1 MTAQNYATPFTV
13 LHAASLLSHSSRLR
27 KFEVAINNAVD
38 EGSHVVDLGT
48 GTGVLAIMAAR
59 AGAKRVTAIDINA
72 ESMAYAK
79 RAAKMNG
86 LENNIE
92 FVHGHFADYRPAK
105 KADVIIC
112 EMLSS
117 MMLIEQQVPACIHA
131 NKHILREDGTL
142 LPRSID
148 VYAVPV
154 ESVALWN
161 RFSISNLQFP
171 RVPQSIERGNAKDLA
186 DLSLVSSIDFQAKDV
201 AGMVEKELLFKI
213 VENGDA
219 HGLVGMFEA
228 TLEKGNKLTMSD
240 GWKDLFIPLEESKR
254 VVKGDVLKLK
264 LKYEMGKF
272 DSLYLR

>member
-1 MTAQNYATPFTV
+1 MTAQNYATPFTL

-38 EGSHVVDLGT
+38 EDSEVVDLGS
-48 GTGVLAIMAAR
+48 GTGILALMAAR
-59 AGAKRVTAIDINA
+59 AGAKKVTAIDINA

-79 RAAKMNG
+79 RAAKLNG
-86 LENNIE
+86 LEDNIE
-92 FVHGHFADYRPAK
+92 FVHRHFADYRPAK
-105 KADVIIC
+105 KANVVIC

-131 NKHILREDGTL
+131 IEHILREDGIL
-142 LPRSID
+142 LPSSID

-154 ESVALWN
+154 EFAALWN
-161 RFSISNLQFP
+161 RFSVSNLQFP
-171 RVPQSIERGNAKDLA
+171 RVPQSIERGNARDLA
-186 DLSLVSSIDFQAKDV
+186 DLSLIHSIDFQGKDV
-201 AGMVEKELLFKI
+201 SGMVEKELRFKI
-213 VENGDA
+213 IENGEA

-240 GWKDLFIPLEESKR
+240 GWRELFIPFEESKR
-254 VVKGDVLKLK
+254 VVNGNVLKLK